1 MAAARLHTCRPPGHV
16 GSARP
21 CRHCQ
26 ALPGTAGL
34 RTCRPPGHVGVQDA
48 RAAVQGGV
56 QDHARHLGLPRGQ
69 PCLQAG
75 KARTR
80 ACRRQRASAVS
91 ERARKRQ
98 CGAVGPQAT
107 VRESG
112 PASDAR
118 GVGGGGGSGVVSS
131 RLVATGEGHARAGWQ
146 VATTEGY
153 TASQRRHPP
162 PPAPAPT
169 LRALPMAALV
179 RARTHSGPRPHAL
192 PVQDDVRGLEAAL
205 LGQMVKHGG
214 NVGLGHARGEGG
226 REVAWFG

>member
-1 MAAARLHTCRPPGHV
+1 MQALPGT
-16 GSARP
+16 A
-21 CRHCQ
+21 RHCQ
-26 ALPGTAGL
+26 ALPGCAPAGHQVML
-34 RTCRPPGHVGVQDA
+34 GFRTRVPLYRGECRTTPATWGCRAASHVCRPA
-48 RAAVQGGV
+48 R
-56 QDHARHLGLPRGQ
+56 HARGRAGGRGRPPSQ
-69 PCLQAG
+69 SGPASDSAG
-75 KARTR
+75 
-80 ACRRQRASAVS
+80 QW
-91 ERARKRQ
+91 ARKRQ
-98 CGAVGPQAT
+98 CGRVGPQAT